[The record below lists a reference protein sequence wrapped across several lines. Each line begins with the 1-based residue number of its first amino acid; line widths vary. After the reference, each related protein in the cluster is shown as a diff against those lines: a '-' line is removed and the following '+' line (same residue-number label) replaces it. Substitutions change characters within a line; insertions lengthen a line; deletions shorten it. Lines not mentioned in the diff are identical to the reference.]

1 MKRSTIVI
9 IVVIAFLILGYIGG
23 KRYADSRVEQTKKYT
38 ASTEEKDYKP
48 SYPDY
53 KNYDTKTTQQKDN
66 DKAEYEVG
74 EGKVYTYTNSIGDAK
89 IRVAV
94 PIKNTVKT
102 NLYIDDASIDIEYSD
117 GTLADTLKRV
127 DANPQVL
134 KPGETAYY
142 FTVSDF
148 DGDSTEGLKVIT
160 HADIKMAEVDCIRF
174 ATSEATLKEGKYF
187 GVEITGRVENTSYKK
202 DSYVFI
208 VADLFDENGD
218 MIGRT
223 STVLTEDLQPGEKI
237 GFKMTSSDT
246 NLNVEKV
253 SSYSIYAYPYQYQF

>member
-9 IVVIAFLILGYIGG
+9 IVIAFLILGYIGG

-94 PIKNTVKT
+94 PIKNTGKT

-117 GTLADTLKRV
+117 GTLADTLKMV
-127 DANPQVL
+127 DAYPQVL
-134 KPGETAYY
+134 LPGETAYY
-142 FTVSDF
+142 FTESSY
-148 DGDSTEGLKVIT
+148 DGDSTEGLKLVT
-160 HADIKMAEVDCIRF
+160 HVDIKKAEVECIRF
-174 ATSEATLKEGKYF
+174 ATSEVTLKKGKYF
-187 GVEITGRVENTSYKK
+187 GVEITGRVENTSSKK
-202 DSYVFI
+202 DSLVYV
-208 VADLFDENGD
+208 VADLFNDKGE
-218 MIGRT
+218 MIDRVFT
-223 STVLTEDLQPGEKI
+223 ILSEEIQPGEKI
-237 GFKMTSSDT
+237 GFKMTSSNT
-246 NLNVEKV
+246 NLNIEDV
-253 SSYSIYAYPYQYQF
+253 SSYNIYAFPRQFQF

>member
-9 IVVIAFLILGYIGG
+9 IVIAFLILGYIGG

-53 KNYDTKTTQQKDN
+53 KSYDTKTTQQKDN
-66 DKAEYEVG
+66 NEAKYEVG
-74 EGKVYTYTNSIGDAK
+74 EGKIHTYVNSIGITE
-89 IRVAV
+89 IRVTV
-94 PIKNTVKT
+94 PVKNTGKT

-117 GTLADTLKRV
+117 GTLADTLKMV
-127 DANPQVL
+127 DAYPQVL

-142 FTVSDF
+142 FTESRYS
-148 DGDSTEGLKVIT
+148 GDSIEGLKSIT
-160 HADIKMAEVDCIRF
+160 HVDIKKAEVDCIRF
-174 ATSEATLKEGKYF
+174 ATSEVTLKSGKYF
-187 GVEITGRVENTSYKK
+187 GVEITGRVENTSTKK
-202 DSYVFI
+202 DSLIYI

-223 STVLTEDLQPGEKI
+223 FTILTEELQPGEKI

-246 NLNVEKV
+246 NLNVEDI
-253 SSYSIYAYPYQYQF
+253 SSYSIYAYPHQYQF